1 MKIINSILKR
11 YATERLIKMLN
22 KIVKKPKTSV
32 SLTTPIA
39 NKAAPKILKEDH
51 IQYLIIK
58 GIE

>member
-1 MKIINSILKR
+1 MLKR
-11 YATERLIKMLN
+11 YVTERLIKILN
-22 KIVKKPKTSV
+22 KIVKKPKISV

-51 IQYLIIK
+51 IQYLIII